1 MTVSTT
7 TVGSALDGT
16 NYVTDFKIQKQQ
28 GFLNVAVLQGVHGKV
43 GSDAVGKQ
51 DDGII
56 LAAQDAVVGYN
67 LLLHKPG
74 ERALII
80 DAVQVEIGT
89 VFSVLLDLTG
99 VSALAVQI

>member
-1 MTVSTT
+1 M
-7 TVGSALDGT
+7 D
-16 NYVTDFKIQKQQ
+16 
-28 GFLNVAVLQGVHGKV
+28 VAVLQSVHGKV
-43 GSDAVGKQ
+43 GADAVGKQ

-56 LAAQDAVVGYN
+56 LAAQDAVIGYN

-89 VFSVLLDLTG
+89 VFGVLLDLTG

>member
-1 MTVSTT
+1 MCIRDRAAPYP
-7 TVGSALDGT
+7 GWEKSAGLFGCRS
-16 NYVTDFKIQKQQ
+16 F
-28 GFLNVAVLQGVHGKV
+28 ASVHGKV
-43 GSDAVGKQ
+43 GADAVGKQ

-56 LAAQDAVVGYN
+56 LAAQDAVIGYN

-89 VFSVLLDLTG
+89 VFGVLLDLTG

>member
-1 MTVSTT
+1 M
-7 TVGSALDGT
+7 D
-16 NYVTDFKIQKQQ
+16 
-28 GFLNVAVLQGVHGKV
+28 VAVLQGVHGKV
-43 GSDAVGKQ
+43 GADAVGKQ

-89 VFSVLLDLTG
+89 VFGILHDFAG
-99 VSALAVQI
+99 ISALAVQI